1 MTSLGD
7 MSCITFNWMVKIT
20 VSTVEWV
27 QNDKT
32 LMKVV
37 YVSHMWLCEL
47 DMV

>member
-7 MSCITFNWMVKIT
+7 MSCITFSWVIEIIMSI
-20 VSTVEWV
+20 VEWV
-27 QNDKT
+27 QNDKI

-37 YVSHMWLCEL
+37 YVLHMWLCEL